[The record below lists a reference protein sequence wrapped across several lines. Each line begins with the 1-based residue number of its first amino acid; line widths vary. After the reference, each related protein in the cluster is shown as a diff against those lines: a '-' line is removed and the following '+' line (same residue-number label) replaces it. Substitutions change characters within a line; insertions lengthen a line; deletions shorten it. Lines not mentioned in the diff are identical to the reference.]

1 MLNGDSKSILVSD
14 NQATTLTQ
22 SEDYLQPLKS
32 VVTLLSSSLQLFNLT
47 VDHPRNGQVE
57 TTAWEEGGSLKS
69 WGRCD
74 ARVQVRTFFEH
85 LVCCVAVSCC
95 GVERGS
101 DLGVLIMGSRG
112 SSDAPQR
119 QSPRAPLHLRSTACS
134 EANNAHRRA
143 AAADGSPKVSPH
155 GGSQEQ
161 RKRSTRAAE
170 LETKLRETQAE
181 LKKLREQLAAA
192 EAAKREVERALVKVK
207 VRVPAAALA
216 KKRKEEEAALSQ
228 GSRPEGVRQNET
240 MEESVTSPA
249 TMDVF
254 EVLVPAESVPTEDEA
269 DSMQEITM
277 VEKTET
283 NENDETISAAGE
295 EEEEG
300 EKKEDGKKREDEEV
314 GFWKAKLL
322 EKEKEVAILLEENVI
337 FKTRAEEEAQ
347 RIAESSRSKQEEFTA
362 RLNSVEEQLKES
374 KTNEKQLA
382 AQLETAEGAKATL
395 EMELKRLK
403 VQTEQWRK
411 AAEAAAAALATG
423 DAASGDE
430 TGGRRVAERCRS
442 MDKQHLGVGYGS
454 WASPLADQ
462 DYVYEED
469 GAGGSR
475 GGRRKAAGVRM
486 FGNLWKKNQYK

>member
-1 MLNGDSKSILVSD
+1 
-14 NQATTLTQ
+14 
-22 SEDYLQPLKS
+22 
-32 VVTLLSSSLQLFNLT
+32 
-47 VDHPRNGQVE
+47 
-57 TTAWEEGGSLKS
+57 
-69 WGRCD
+69 
-74 ARVQVRTFFEH
+74 
-85 LVCCVAVSCC
+85 
-95 GVERGS
+95 
-101 DLGVLIMGSRG
+101 MGSRG
-112 SSDAPQR
+112 SSSDAPQR
-119 QSPRAPLHLRSTACS
+119 PSPRAPLHLRSTACS

-143 AAADGSPKVSPH
+143 AAADRSPKVSPR

-192 EAAKREVERALVKVK
+192 EAAKREVKRALVKAK
-207 VRVPAAALA
+207 VRVPAAAVA
-216 KKRKEEEAALSQ
+216 KKRKEEEVALSQ

-254 EVLVPAESVPTEDEA
+254 EVLMPAESVPTENEA
-269 DSMQEITM
+269 DSKQEKTM
-277 VEKTET
+277 VEKTQT
-283 NENDETISAAGE
+283 NENDETISAAGGE

-314 GFWKAKLL
+314 GSWKAKLL
-322 EKEKEVAILLEENVI
+322 EKEKEVAILLEENII

-362 RLNSVEEQLKES
+362 QLNSIEEQLKES
-374 KTNEKQLA
+374 KTKEKQLA

-442 MDKQHLGVGYGS
+442 MDKHLGVGYGS

-462 DYVYEED
+462 DDVDEED
-469 GAGGSR
+469 GGGGSR
-475 GGRRKAAGVRM
+475 GGRRKGCRCADVRKP
-486 FGNLWKKNQYK
+486 LEEESA

>member
-1 MLNGDSKSILVSD
+1 METKR
-14 NQATTLTQ
+14 Q
-22 SEDYLQPLKS
+22 SEQKGRIRAIMKIEKEKHLTALRPREHEHEEEVEEARPMSRRRDRRGAEGFGRGGAEEGFGVVGFVRGGYLGGDKRLGKKEDPLKA
-32 VVTLLSSSLQLFNLT
+32 
-47 VDHPRNGQVE
+47 G
-57 TTAWEEGGSLKS
+57 
-69 WGRCD
+69 
-74 ARVQVRTFFEH
+74 
-85 LVCCVAVSCC
+85 VAATP
-95 GVERGS
+95 E
-101 DLGVLIMGSRG
+101 SRG

-134 EANNAHRRA
+134 EANNAHRRV
-143 AAADGSPKVSPH
+143 AAADGSPKVSPR

-181 LKKLREQLAAA
+181 LKKLREQLAVA

-216 KKRKEEEAALSQ
+216 KKRKEEEVALSQ

-240 MEESVTSPA
+240 MEESVTSLA

-269 DSMQEITM
+269 DSKQEITM
-277 VEKTET
+277 VDKTET

-411 AAEAAAAALATG
+411 AAEAAASALATG

-442 MDKQHLGVGYGS
+442 MDKQHLGVGYDS